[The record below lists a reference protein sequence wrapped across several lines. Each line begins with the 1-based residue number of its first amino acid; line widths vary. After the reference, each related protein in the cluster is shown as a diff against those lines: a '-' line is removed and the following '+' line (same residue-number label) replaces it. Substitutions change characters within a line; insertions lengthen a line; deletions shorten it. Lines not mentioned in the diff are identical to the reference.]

1 MQIPKLK
8 SSHSIYQIKF
18 IFFNGN
24 NKIIFIIYMNILR
37 RFFVKAD
44 KKYLS
49 RIINDI
55 TNNVHLYIHVRLRE
69 EFIQQS

>member
-1 MQIPKLK
+1 
-8 SSHSIYQIKF
+8 
-18 IFFNGN
+18 
-24 NKIIFIIYMNILR
+24 MNILR

-55 TNNVHLYIHVRLRE
+55 TNNVHLYIHVSLEKNLFSNLKIYGRA
-69 EFIQQS
+69 SNKP